1 MQMMEDINREQTHE
15 LELMIRELE
24 TENATLQEEYQ
35 HLKASSS
42 SSTSG
47 TSGLSTGSSSGGGT
61 VPPLSSEADILN
73 EAKMLREHKERLE
86 SRMKI
91 LEEHNSQ
98 LVNQLGKLKMYLQ
111 EVRKAREA
119 SLNCSRGGK

>member
-1 MQMMEDINREQTHE
+1 MNSFN
-15 LELMIRELE
+15 RELE

-42 SSTSG
+42 SSG
-47 TSGLSTGSSSGGGT
+47 TSGMSSAGSSSGS
-61 VPPLSSEADILN
+61 VPPLSSDADILN
-73 EAKMLREHKERLE
+73 EAKMLREHKEKLE

-98 LVNQLGKLKMYLQ
+98 LVNQLGKLKMFLQ
-111 EVRKAREA
+111 EVK
-119 SLNCSRGGK
+119 K